1 MNYIALTLYKNIL
14 NEIPLFRLLYIHY
27 EFGVNGTYVHSMTQ
41 KLRVERLSP
50 CMEWCYESERIHLLL
65 YLHVTLKFR
74 LYILENL

>member
-50 CMEWCYESERIHLLL
+50 CME
-65 YLHVTLKFR
+65 
-74 LYILENL
+74 